1 MKAKFDEIYEQYHQD
16 IYQFIFYMVK
26 NKEETEDILQEVY
39 IRVFQS
45 YHTFNHKSSEKTWI
59 FSIARHVTYDYFR
72 KLKRKRK
79 RVLDFFNW
87 TENGEVMPNLDR
99 TPEEVSVLSDEINQ
113 LYQCLEGCTYD
124 QKQVILLRYLQQFSI
139 KETAKILGWTD
150 SKVKTTQH
158 RAIKVL
164 EQCMHLNE
172 EREVDNIEQ

>member
-39 IRVFQS
+39 IRVFRS
-45 YHTFNHKSSEKTWI
+45 YDTFNHQSSKKTWI

-79 RVLDFFNW
+79 RIVDVFNW
-87 TENGEVMPNLDR
+87 SEKGEVMPAKEK
-99 TPEEVSVLSDEINQ
+99 TPEEVTMLSDEIYRM
-113 LYQCLEGCTYD
+113 YQCLESCTLA
-124 QKQVILLRYLQQFSI
+124 QKQVIILRYLQQFSI
-139 KETAKILGWTD
+139 KETAKILGWTG

-158 RAIKVL
+158 RAMKAL
-164 EQCMHLNE
+164 EQCMHQQTEGGNPSN
-172 EREVDNIEQ
+172 D